1 MTALPGFAAALAAAG
16 LMGFAIQRGA
26 TCLVVAVEEVLAQRR
41 ATRLLALLEG
51 GAWVAAGLLIVQA
64 AGGLRM
70 PPSPY
75 PATGWTALG
84 GALLGLGAW
93 VNRGCLFGTV
103 ARLGNGEW
111 AYLATPAGFFL
122 GCLGFGLVLP
132 PPPPSALGE
141 GSPVLSAPG
150 WVAVAGLLLLAWRI
164 AVHLR
169 RRQWSPHLATLVIA
183 ATFLVTLLLV
193 GSWSYADVLAE
204 AARGMSREVAARL
217 LLLLALLS
225 GAVLGGRLAGRA
237 GLPPRLSDL
246 LRCLAGGGIMAGGGM
261 LVPGQNDGLIL
272 LGVPLLW
279 LHAWLGVLAMCGAIA
294 LARSL
299 ARWSTTG

>member
-1 MTALPGFAAALAAAG
+1 MTGLPLFAVALAAPG

-26 TCLVVAVEEVLAQRR
+26 TCLVVAVEELLAQRK

-51 GAWVAAGLLIVQA
+51 GLWVAAGLLVVQA
-64 AGGLRM
+64 AGGLSMR
-70 PPSPY
+70 
-75 PATGWTALG
+75 PAPFPWSAWTVLG

-111 AYLATPAGFFL
+111 AYLATPLGFFL
-122 GCLGFGLVLP
+122 GCLSFGRVLP
-132 PPPPSALGE
+132 PPPPHVAGS
-141 GSPVLSAPG
+141 SPVLSAPG
-150 WVAVAGLLLLAWRI
+150 WVAVLCLILVGWRI
-164 AVHLR
+164 ATHLR
-169 RRQWSPHLATLVIA
+169 RRRWSPHLATLVIA

-193 GSWSYADVLAE
+193 GNWSYADVLAE

-217 LLLLALLS
+217 LLLAALLS
-225 GAVLGGRLAGRA
+225 GAVLGGRLAGNRA
-237 GLPPRLSDL
+237 TSPPRMSGV
-246 LRCLAGGGIMAGGGM
+246 LRCLAGGWIMAWGGM

-272 LGVPLLW
+272 LGMPLLW
-279 LHAWLGVLAMCGAIA
+279 PHAWIGVLAMSGAIA

-299 ARWSTTG
+299 AR